1 MSEPSPIEPPADPID
16 DAGPDPASFDELWTR
31 AGTLALLGGFGL
43 GTLAAGVGQLAAWP
57 LVALAVGILYQR
69 NWVAGAFGLILAAVG
84 LAVALAPTAPF
95 PPTEGFGFTNS
106 LVLPIGVAI
115 LAVIGPLLV
124 HVGHRLGPGGRVVSV
139 LGASAAVGGLIA
151 MLAVGATAAMLAA
164 TPATS
169 SFDVPLPAGWRA
181 LGRHER
187 WLADDPAV
195 GVQYTAV
202 RGDAS
207 VSAAVIA
214 TTATIGVSVF
224 DLAPSASCPY
234 GTQGWG
240 TNSPV
245 YRGTLVTQAVVSLPA
260 GTASHEVRT
269 FEPPGSTIDVFGFS
283 RVRRLGLTTESLCY
297 VLAIRSPAG
306 APVAPAD
313 VEAIAQGI
321 RFR

>member
-1 MSEPSPIEPPADPID
+1 MSEPSAIVPPAHPID
-16 DAGPDPASFDELWTR
+16 DAGSDPASSDELWTR

-43 GTLAAGVGQLAAWP
+43 GALAAGVGQPAAWP
-57 LVALAVGILYQR
+57 VVALAVGILYKR
-69 NWVAGAFGLILAAVG
+69 NWVAGSLGLILAAIG
-84 LAVALAPTAPF
+84 LAVALAPTAPS
-95 PPTEGFGFTNS
+95 PPTEGFAFTNS
-106 LVLPIGVAI
+106 LVLPIGIAI
-115 LAVIGPLLV
+115 LAVIGPLVV
-124 HVGHRLGPGGRVVSV
+124 HVGHRLGTGGRVVSV

-181 LGRHER
+181 LGKHEQR
-187 WLADDPAV
+187 STDDPAV
-195 GVQYTAV
+195 GVQYTAL
-202 RGDAS
+202 RGDAG

-224 DLAPSASCPY
+224 DLAPSASCPDD
-234 GTQGWG
+234 TQGWG

-245 YRGTLVTQAVVSLPA
+245 YRGTLVSQKVVSLPA
-260 GTASHEVRT
+260 GTASHEIRA
-269 FEPPGSTIDVFGFS
+269 FDPPGSTIDVFGFS
-283 RVRRLGLTTESLCY
+283 RVRRVGLTTESLCY

-306 APVAPAD
+306 APVSPVD